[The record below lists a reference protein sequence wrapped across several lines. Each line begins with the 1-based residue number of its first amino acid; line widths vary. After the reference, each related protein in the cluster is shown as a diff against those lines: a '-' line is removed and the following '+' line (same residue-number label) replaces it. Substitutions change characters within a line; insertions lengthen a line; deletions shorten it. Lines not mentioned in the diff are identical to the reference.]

1 MFVQRDTANQ
11 AVAWGPT
18 LTMPDGSIVTV
29 GDPTPAGW
37 VTGRCSVEMSPT
49 SIRSK
54 PSAAWDK
61 EG

>member
-11 AVAWGPT
+11 AVAWG
-18 LTMPDGSIVTV
+18 
-29 GDPTPAGW
+29 PTPAGW